1 MDIVQIVILGLIILL
16 MISAILWIGFRVFK
30 QWNKP
35 NKQFEARMADIQQR
49 KRELG
54 IDDD

>member
-54 IDDD
+54 IDAD